1 MVAEYVSLIERLTT
15 KQQKVEGMIKHV
27 YMYALYVLHD
37 KGVYVSCVCAV
48 DEGDLFNG
56 EVHPIPCGSEEGCR
70 EAQVHHVDH
79 VCKR

>member
-1 MVAEYVSLIERLTT
+1 MVAEYVNLIERLTT
-15 KQQKVEGMIKHV
+15 KQQKVEGMIKHIYV
-27 YMYALYVLHD
+27 CTMYNKIRECMYR
-37 KGVYVSCVCAV
+37 VCAV

-56 EVHPIPCGSEEGCR
+56 EVHPIPYGSEEGCR

>member
-1 MVAEYVSLIERLTT
+1 
-15 KQQKVEGMIKHV
+15 
-27 YMYALYVLHD
+27 MYR
-37 KGVYVSCVCAV
+37 VCAV

-56 EVHPIPCGSEEGCR
+56 EVHPIPYGSEEGCR